1 MKKIS
6 GISAFHAV
14 NLMKLGYILIFVSAL
29 YVLRLALLS
38 EGAYELVIVSS
49 KIQDM
54 CLSVFSAALI
64 MTSGALVYIALP

>member
-1 MKKIS
+1 MPVVVLTKADLCDDLEQKMIE
-6 GISAFHAV
+6 
-14 NLMKLGYILIFVSAL
+14 VSEVAAG
-29 YVLRLALLS
+29 VDI
-38 EGAYELVIVSS
+38 VIVSS